1 MTEETANWQDIAT
14 ERKKLIS
21 DDGLWHQIGYV
32 SNDDVDCEPILLSRE
47 HDTDIWPIVLTEPTG
62 LNHPKYDWNK
72 HQWVEQDAASNSV
85 RLKEVEQKID
95 SVQKETTSVTQDNN
109 ALQQALD
116 GISKGQQ
123 AQSQQL
129 AQMLQLIA
137 PIVAKDNGGANNA

>member
-1 MTEETANWQDIAT
+1 MTEETANWQYLAN

-32 SNDDVDCEPILLSRE
+32 SNDDVDCEPILLSTK
-47 HDTDIWPIVLTEPTG
+47 HDVDVWPIVATEPSG
-62 LNHPKYDWNK
+62 LNNPKYDWTK
-72 HQWVEQDAASNSV
+72 HQWIEQDAASNSV

-95 SVQKETTSVTQDNN
+95 SVQQATTSVTQDNN
-109 ALQQALD
+109 ALQQSLD

-129 AQMLQLIA
+129 AQLLQLVA
-137 PIVAKDNGGANNA
+137 PMVAKNGGGATNA

>member
-1 MTEETANWQDIAT
+1 MTEEAANWQDIAN

-32 SNDDVDCEPILLSRE
+32 SNDDVDCEPILLSRK

-72 HQWVEQDAASNSV
+72 HQWIEQDAASNSV

-129 AQMLQLIA
+129 AQMLQLLA

>member
-1 MTEETANWQDIAT
+1 MTEETTNWQDIAN

-32 SNDDVDCEPILLSRE
+32 SNDDVDCEPILLSRK

-62 LNHPKYDWNK
+62 LKHPKYDWNK
-72 HQWVEQDAASNSV
+72 HQWIEQDAASNSV

>member
-1 MTEETANWQDIAT
+1 MTEETANWQYLAN

-32 SNDDVDCEPILLSRE
+32 SNDDVDCEPILLSTK
-47 HDTDIWPIVLTEPTG
+47 HDVDVWPIVVTEPSG
-62 LNHPKYDWNK
+62 LNNPKYDWTK
-72 HQWVEQDAASNSV
+72 HQWIEQDAASNSV

-95 SVQKETTSVTQDNN
+95 SVQQATTSVTQDNN
-109 ALQQALD
+109 ALQQSLD

-129 AQMLQLIA
+129 AQLLQLVA
-137 PIVAKDNGGANNA
+137 PMVAKNGGGATNA

>member
-1 MTEETANWQDIAT
+1 MTEEAANWQDIAN

-32 SNDDVDCEPILLSRE
+32 SNDDVDCEPILLSRK

-72 HQWVEQDAASNSV
+72 HQWIEQDAASNSV

>member
-1 MTEETANWQDIAT
+1 MTEETANWQDIAN

-32 SNDDVDCEPILLSRE
+32 SNDDVDCEPILLSRK

-62 LNHPKYDWNK
+62 LNHPKYDWSK
-72 HQWVEQDAASNSV
+72 HQWIEQDAASNSV

>member
-1 MTEETANWQDIAT
+1 MTEEAANWQDIAN

-32 SNDDVDCEPILLSRE
+32 SNDDVDCEPILLSTK

-62 LNHPKYDWNK
+62 LNRPKYDWNK
-72 HQWVEQDAASNSV
+72 HQWIEQDAASNSV

-123 AQSQQL
+123 VQSQQL

>member
-1 MTEETANWQDIAT
+1 MTEETANWQDIAN

-32 SNDDVDCEPILLSRE
+32 SNDDVDCEPILLSRK

-72 HQWVEQDAASNSV
+72 HQWIEQDAASNSV

-109 ALQQALD
+109 ALQQALTD
-116 GISKGQQ
+116 IANGQQ

>member
-1 MTEETANWQDIAT
+1 MTEETANWQDIAN

-32 SNDDVDCEPILLSRE
+32 SNDDVDCEPILLSTK

-72 HQWVEQDAASNSV
+72 HQWIEQDAASNSV
-85 RLKEVEQKID
+85 RLNEVEQKID
-95 SVQKETTSVTQDNN
+95 SVQQATTSVTQDNN

>member
-1 MTEETANWQDIAT
+1 MTEETANWQDIAN

-32 SNDDVDCEPILLSRE
+32 SNDDVDCEPILLSRK

-62 LNHPKYDWNK
+62 LNHPKYDWTK
-72 HQWVEQDAASNSV
+72 HQWIEQDAASNSV
-85 RLKEVEQKID
+85 RLKEAEQKIV
-95 SVQKETTSVTQDNN
+95 SLQETANNVNQDNN
-109 ALQQALD
+109 ALQQSLD

-129 AQMLQLIA
+129 AQLLQLVA
-137 PIVAKDNGGANNA
+137 PIVAKNIGGANNA

>member
-1 MTEETANWQDIAT
+1 MTEEAANWQDIAN

-32 SNDDVDCEPILLSRE
+32 SNDDVDCEPILLSRK

-72 HQWVEQDAASNSV
+72 HQWIEQDAASNSA

-129 AQMLQLIA
+129 AQMLQLLA

>member
-1 MTEETANWQDIAT
+1 MTEEAANWQDIAN

-32 SNDDVDCEPILLSRE
+32 SNDDVDCEPILLSRK

-72 HQWVEQDAASNSV
+72 HQWIEQDAASNSV

-95 SVQKETTSVTQDNN
+95 SVQQATTSVTQDNN
-109 ALQQALD
+109 ALQQSLD

-129 AQMLQLIA
+129 AQLLQLVA
-137 PIVAKDNGGANNA
+137 PMVAKNGGGATNA

>member
-1 MTEETANWQDIAT
+1 MTEETANWQYLAN

-32 SNDDVDCEPILLSRE
+32 SNDDVDCEPILLSTK
-47 HDTDIWPIVLTEPTG
+47 HDVDVWPIVVTEPSG
-62 LNHPKYDWNK
+62 LNNPKYDWTK
-72 HQWVEQDAASNSV
+72 HQWIEQDAASNSV

-95 SVQKETTSVTQDNN
+95 SVQQATTSVTQDNN
-109 ALQQALD
+109 ALQHSLD

-129 AQMLQLIA
+129 AQLLQLVA
-137 PIVAKDNGGANNA
+137 PMVAKNGGGATNA

>member
-1 MTEETANWQDIAT
+1 MTEEAANWQDIAN

-32 SNDDVDCEPILLSRE
+32 SNDDVDCEPILLSTK
-47 HDTDIWPIVLTEPTG
+47 HDVDVWPIVATEPTG

-72 HQWVEQDAASNSV
+72 HQWIEQDAASNSA

-129 AQMLQLIA
+129 AQMLQLLA

>member
-1 MTEETANWQDIAT
+1 MTEETANWQDIAN

-32 SNDDVDCEPILLSRE
+32 SNDDVDCEPILLSRK

-72 HQWVEQDAASNSV
+72 HQWIEQDAASNSV

>member
-1 MTEETANWQDIAT
+1 MTEETTNWQDIAN

-32 SNDDVDCEPILLSRE
+32 SNDDVDCEPILLSRK
-47 HDTDIWPIVLTEPTG
+47 HNTDIWPIVLTEPTG

>member
-1 MTEETANWQDIAT
+1 MTEETANWQDIAN

-32 SNDDVDCEPILLSRE
+32 SNDDVDCEPILLSRK

-72 HQWVEQDAASNSV
+72 HQWIEQDAASNSV

-109 ALQQALD
+109 TLQQSLTDIAN
-116 GISKGQQ
+116 GQQ

-129 AQMLQLIA
+129 AQMLQLVA

>member
-1 MTEETANWQDIAT
+1 MAEETANWQDIAN

-47 HDTDIWPIVLTEPTG
+47 HTQDFYPVILEEPTG
-62 LNHPKYDWNK
+62 LNNPKYDWNR
-72 HQWVEQDAASNSV
+72 HQWIEQDAASNSV
-85 RLKEVEQKID
+85 RLKEVEQRID
-95 SVQKETTSVTQDNN
+95 NVQQATTTVSQDNN
-109 ALQQALD
+109 ALQQSLD

-129 AQMLQLIA
+129 AKLLQLVA
-137 PIVAKDNGGANNA
+137 PIVAKDGGGANNA

>member
-1 MTEETANWQDIAT
+1 MTEEAANWQDIAN

-32 SNDDVDCEPILLSRE
+32 SNDDVDCEPILLSRK

-72 HQWVEQDAASNSV
+72 HQWIEQDAASNSA

>member
-1 MTEETANWQDIAT
+1 MTEEAANWQDIAN

-32 SNDDVDCEPILLSRE
+32 SNDDVDCEPILLSRK

-72 HQWVEQDAASNSV
+72 HQWIEQDAASNSV
-85 RLKEVEQKID
+85 RLKEVEQKVD
-95 SVQKETTSVTQDNN
+95 SVQKVITAVTQDNT
-109 ALQQALD
+109 ALQQSLTDIAN
-116 GISKGQQ
+116 GQQ

>member
-1 MTEETANWQDIAT
+1 MTEETANWQYLAN

-32 SNDDVDCEPILLSRE
+32 SNDDVDCEPILLSRK

-72 HQWVEQDAASNSV
+72 HQWIEQDAASNSV

-129 AQMLQLIA
+129 AQLLQLVA
-137 PIVAKDNGGANNA
+137 PIVAKNIGGANNA

>member
-1 MTEETANWQDIAT
+1 MTEETANWQDIAN

-32 SNDDVDCEPILLSRE
+32 SNDDVDCEPILLSTK
-47 HDTDIWPIVLTEPTG
+47 HDTDIWPIVVTEPTG
-62 LNHPKYDWNK
+62 LNRPKYDWNK
-72 HQWVEQDAASNSV
+72 HQWIEQDAASNSV

-123 AQSQQL
+123 VQSQQL

>member
-1 MTEETANWQDIAT
+1 MSEETANWQDIAN

-32 SNDDVDCEPILLSRE
+32 SNDDVDCEPILLSRK
-47 HDTDIWPIVLTEPTG
+47 HNTDIWPIVLTEPTG

-95 SVQKETTSVTQDNN
+95 SVQQATTSVTQDNN
-109 ALQQALD
+109 ALQQSLD

-129 AQMLQLIA
+129 AQLLQLVA
-137 PIVAKDNGGANNA
+137 PMVAKNGGGATNA

>member
-1 MTEETANWQDIAT
+1 MTEETANWQDIAN

-32 SNDDVDCEPILLSRE
+32 SNDDVDCEPILLSRK

-62 LNHPKYDWNK
+62 LNHPKYDWTK
-72 HQWVEQDAASNSV
+72 HQWIEQDAASNSV
-85 RLKEVEQKID
+85 RLKEVEQKVD
-95 SVQKETTSVTQDNN
+95 SVQKVTTAVTQDNT
-109 ALQQALD
+109 ALQQSLTDIAN
-116 GISKGQQ
+116 GQQ

>member
-1 MTEETANWQDIAT
+1 MTEETANWQDIAN

>member
-1 MTEETANWQDIAT
+1 MTEETANWQDIAN
-14 ERKKLIS
+14 ERKKIIS
-21 DDGLWHQIGYV
+21 DDGFWHQIGYV
-32 SNDDVDCEPILLSRE
+32 SYDDVDCEPILLSRK
-47 HDTDIWPIVLTEPTG
+47 HDTDIWPIVVTEPIG
-62 LNHPKYDWNK
+62 LNHPKYNWNK

-109 ALQQALD
+109 TLQQSLTDIAN
-116 GISKGQQ
+116 GQQ

-137 PIVAKDNGGANNA
+137 PMVAQNAGGANNA

>member
-1 MTEETANWQDIAT
+1 MTEETANWQDIAN

-32 SNDDVDCEPILLSRE
+32 SNDDVDCEPILLSRK

-72 HQWVEQDAASNSV
+72 HQWIEQDAASNSV

-109 ALQQALD
+109 ALQQSLTNIAN
-116 GISKGQQ
+116 GQQ

-129 AQMLQLIA
+129 AQLLQLVA
-137 PIVAKDNGGANNA
+137 PIVAKDGGGANNA

>member
-1 MTEETANWQDIAT
+1 MTEETANWQDIAN

-32 SNDDVDCEPILLSRE
+32 SNDDVDCEPILLSRK

-62 LNHPKYDWNK
+62 INHPKYDWNK
-72 HQWVEQDAASNSV
+72 HQWIEQDAASNSV
-85 RLKEVEQKID
+85 RLKEVEQKVD
-95 SVQKETTSVTQDNN
+95 SVQKVTTAVTQDNT
-109 ALQQALD
+109 ALQQSLTDIAN
-116 GISKGQQ
+116 GQQ

>member
-1 MTEETANWQDIAT
+1 MSEETANWQDIAN

-32 SNDDVDCEPILLSRE
+32 SNDDVDCEPILLSRK
-47 HDTDIWPIVLTEPTG
+47 HNTDIWPIVLTEPTG

-109 ALQQALD
+109 TLQQSLTDIAN
-116 GISKGQQ
+116 GQQ

-129 AQMLQLIA
+129 AQMLQLVA